1 MYMGI
6 LIWNSN
12 VINFLKSD
20 VKVEMNFDIL
30 NYIKNFEV

>member
-6 LIWNSN
+6 LIWNSY